1 MKQVEKLIDRVINR
15 VNINLREFDFDVT
28 PYAKKM
34 IPLKQMINFNGFYG
48 ITSHHPI
55 HFNFIHSNLAGSY
68 FLGKCTTDHALVYK
82 TDVRGDE
89 LKKKGDYYNFQGI
102 KIPIDNDECIRICD
116 SYMIKTLIH
125 SFSHDPEAP
134 EEFLIRNSI
143 SGFYANIHGSPIE
156 GCYLAPFSTVDLTT
170 LHSCIVGTF
179 SYVCAG
185 DLYHARIPDG
195 TIWLKDDQFEFKYT
209 YDPAVLSTYISNNP
223 NARPTGVLM
232 DFVENRKNDFQAV
245 FDSAAS
251 TNTGIT
257 IPSQSA
263 VNRYA
268 YVSGDTTIG
277 ENVLVSQRAYLVN
290 AWMGPGTN
298 AQENSY
304 IINSRLEK
312 NDITAHGAKIINAWL
327 GEKVFVG
334 FNCFLQGKPGLPLS
348 IGPGC
353 IVMPH
358 TIIDLDEPLEIP
370 EKSVIWGLIRT
381 KADLQQNSIPLEE
394 LKKIDKTVEHNNTL
408 FRGSGRALVE
418 KFEQRIDH
426 ILEAN
431 GAYFTPANKKVGH
444 AQKGHMISYNIIQP
458 YLTGKDKGIF
468 PSIVIRP

>member
-15 VNINLREFDFDVT
+15 VNINLREFNFDVA
-28 PYAKKM
+28 PFAKKM
-34 IPLKQMINFNGFYG
+34 IPLKQMTNFNGFYG

-68 FLGKCTTDHALVYK
+68 FLGKCITDHALVYK

-89 LKKKGDYYNFQGI
+89 LKKKGDTFNFQGTNL
-102 KIPIDNDECIRICD
+102 PIDTDEAIRICD
-116 SYMIKTLIH
+116 SYLIKTLIH

-170 LHSCIVGTF
+170 LHACIIGTF
-179 SYVCAG
+179 SYVCTG
-185 DLYHARIPDG
+185 DLFHARVPDG

-209 YDPAVLSTYISNNP
+209 YDQKALEKYIKNTP
-223 NARPTGVLM
+223 DTRPTGIFM
-232 DFVENRKNDFQAV
+232 DFVESRKDDFQAV
-245 FDSAAS
+245 FDSA
-251 TNTGIT
+251 TNKPNVSV
-257 IPSQSA
+257 PSQSA

-268 YVSGDTTIG
+268 YVAGDTTIG

-304 IINSRLEK
+304 IINSRLDK

-334 FNCFLQGKPGLPLS
+334 FNSFLQGKPGLPLT

-353 IVMPH
+353 IIMPH
-358 TIIDLDEPLEIP
+358 TIIDLEEPLEIK
-370 EKSVIWGLIRT
+370 ENCAVWGLIRN
-381 KADLQQNSIPLEE
+381 KADLELNSIPLED
-394 LKKIDKTVEHNNTL
+394 LKKIDKDIEHKNTI
-408 FRGSGRALVE
+408 FRGSGKALVE
-418 KFEQRIDH
+418 GFEQRINS

-431 GAYFTPANKKVGH
+431 GAFFTSSNKKIGH
-444 AQKGHMISYNIIQP
+444 AQKGHSISYNIIQP
-458 YLTGKDKGIF
+458 YLTGKDKGIY